1 MSGTG
6 RFDYVRYDNESIALQ
21 ESLKPEFERL
31 TDLVTLKLKPGR
43 AQALVYTKLEEAYM
57 WAGKAI
63 RDEQIKRNGSAEL
76 QEERRDDGRPAPL
89 PVSGP
94 GR

>member
-1 MSGTG
+1 MTVAAGGTG
-6 RFDYVRYDNESIALQ
+6 RFDYVRYDNDSIALQ

-31 TDLVTLKLKPGR
+31 TDLVTEKMKPGR

-57 WAGKAI
+57 WTGKAI

-76 QEERRDDGRPAPL
+76 QESRKDG
-89 PVSGP
+89 
-94 GR
+94 